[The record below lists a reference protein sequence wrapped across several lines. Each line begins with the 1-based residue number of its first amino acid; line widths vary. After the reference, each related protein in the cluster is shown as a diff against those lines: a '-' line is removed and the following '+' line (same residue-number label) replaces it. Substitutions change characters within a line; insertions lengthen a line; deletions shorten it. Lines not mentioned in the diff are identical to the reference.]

1 MDKKDYEKSSV
12 GQSKRDVTDRKRVT
26 SFKTVSD
33 GPRRQVAKT
42 STQQPPRSRLTPSP
56 TPSPPPPPPTPSP
69 PPPPPQEEDDEEE
82 QEEEGGKK
90 KTAMNIVIENR
101 PKKEYPPDN
110 TPNVAFFTNFTME
123 FVKENLKN
131 YYFIIKVLGQEDF
144 RFYKNK
150 MVALCNAYQQAMLAC
165 DENYY
170 DTKRDR
176 EIMEKVVD
184 DDPKRGFQ
192 SRMMVNVY
200 YKKLLIYLR
209 IFVLKVEIG
218 NYVPSK
224 RAIKFEYDEREFE
237 KFTNFANTKLKYAA
251 REEE

>member
-1 MDKKDYEKSSV
+1 MDKGFEKSSI

-33 GPRRQVAKT
+33 GPKKQVAKT
-42 STQQPPRSRLTPSP
+42 STQAQPPLPPSP
-56 TPSPPPPPPTPSP
+56 SPSPSP
-69 PPPPPQEEDDEEE
+69 PPPPPQEDEEVEE
-82 QEEEGGKK
+82 QEVGEEGGNKK
-90 KTAMNIVIENR
+90 KAMKVVIENR

-123 FVKENLKN
+123 FVKENSKN

-170 DTKRDR
+170 DVRKDR

-192 SRMMVNVY
+192 SRMLVSVY
-200 YKKLLIYLR
+200 YKQLRIYLR
-209 IFVLKVEIG
+209 IYVLKVEIDT
-218 NYVPSK
+218 YVPSK
-224 RAIKFEYDEREFE
+224 RAIKFEYDEAEFE